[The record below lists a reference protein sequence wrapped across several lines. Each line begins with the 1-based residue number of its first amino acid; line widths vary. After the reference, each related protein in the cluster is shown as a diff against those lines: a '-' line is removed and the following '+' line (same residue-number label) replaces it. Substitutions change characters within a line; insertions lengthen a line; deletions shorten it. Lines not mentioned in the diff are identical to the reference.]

1 MNTPLSSLPGTT
13 TSQPGT
19 VSVSGHPPALADT
32 VNFITATNRVIASAF
47 EHGRKAARL
56 RDVLIARVLF
66 ACARRLA
73 RLAYRVALAGKRR
86 VA

>member
-1 MNTPLSSLPGTT
+1 MTSNPKSGAPQPPDRATASSSL
-13 TSQPGT
+13 
-19 VSVSGHPPALADT
+19 HPQHEAVAHL
-32 VNFITATNRVIASAF
+32 ITATNKVIASAY

-56 RDVLIARVLF
+56 RDVLIARFLF

-73 RLAYRVALAGKRR
+73 RLAYRIALAGKRR